1 MLLCVYRCAFS
12 LYVNSSR
19 NHHIFQRTLPF
30 PFSLPFS
37 FQKFNKKCSKYVI
50 ILVLSLLV
58 GLMLIGIGVMMCMRR
73 KKTPN
78 NNDSVTLIQRG
89 GESRLLLIFK
99 KKATKTFKSVST
111 LDLEPP
117 SSTDTHA
124 CTCSDVHSCTLH
136 HTGSLSCHERLHRG
150 T

>member
-1 MLLCVYRCAFS
+1 MFLSYLQHTLVRVPLCFLPVCK
-12 LYVNSSR
+12 LITEPP
-19 NHHIFQRTLPF
+19 IFQRTLPF

-99 KKATKTFKSVST
+99 KKSHKNNFN
-111 LDLEPP
+111 
-117 SSTDTHA
+117 
-124 CTCSDVHSCTLH
+124 LH
-136 HTGSLSCHERLHRG
+136 T
-150 T
+150 